1 MNTIF
6 TFLTNCHS
14 MIKQGDFAKIKPH
27 GAWTGLN
34 PRMRVVRVSGGVSWL
49 SAIHF
54 IDGREVFQKH
64 GFNKF
69 VVGDFLGVKNE

>member
-1 MNTIF
+1 
-6 TFLTNCHS
+6 
-14 MIKQGDFAKIKPH
+14 MIKQGDIAKIKPH
-27 GAWTGLN
+27 GAWAGLN
-34 PRMRVVRVSGGVSWL
+34 SKMRIVAVSGGVSWL

-69 VVGDFLGVKNE
+69 VVGDFLGVQNG

>member
-1 MNTIF
+1 
-6 TFLTNCHS
+6 
-14 MIKQGDFAKIKPH
+14 MIKQGDIVKIKPH
-27 GAWTGLN
+27 GAWTGLTSS
-34 PRMRVVRVSGGVSWL
+34 MRVVRVYGGVSWL

-69 VVGDFLGVKNE
+69 VVGDFLGINNEQ

>member
-1 MNTIF
+1 M
-6 TFLTNCHS
+6 
-14 MIKQGDFAKIKPH
+14 KAGDIVKIKPH
-27 GAWTGLN
+27 GVWAGLN
-34 PRMRVVRVSGGVSWL
+34 PKMRVVSVSGGVSWL

-69 VVGDFLGVKNE
+69 VVGDFLGINNGQ

>member
-6 TFLTNCHS
+6 TFSMNCHS

-54 IDGREVFQKH
+54 IDGRDVFQKH

-69 VVGDFLGVKNE
+69 VVGDFLGVQNE

>member
-1 MNTIF
+1 
-6 TFLTNCHS
+6 
-14 MIKQGDFAKIKPH
+14 MIKSGDVVKIKPH

-34 PRMRVVRVSGGVSWL
+34 PRMRVVRVSGCVSWL

-54 IDGREVFQKH
+54 IDGRDVFQKH

>member
-1 MNTIF
+1 
-6 TFLTNCHS
+6 
-14 MIKQGDFAKIKPH
+14 MIKQGDIVKIKPH

-34 PRMRVVRVSGGVSWL
+34 PKMRVVAVSGGVSWI

-54 IDGREVFQKH
+54 IDGRDVFQKH

-69 VVGDFLGVKNE
+69 VVGDFLGAQNG